1 MAAEEAGQRSINR
14 EALAVLVL
22 ASILVVVLALW
33 VIQTVS
39 AAGPSAAARSAS
51 TSPDAVIEWKM
62 VTTWPKNLPGLGHT
76 PEVFAD
82 MVTEM
87 TGGRLKV
94 RVYGAGEI
102 VPAFEVFDAVSSG
115 AAEIGHGAS
124 YYWKG
129 KIPASVFY
137 TSVPFGMTA
146 QEMNGWLHYGGG
158 QELWEEIYAPAG
170 LVPLA
175 GGNSGVQMA
184 GWFNREINSLEDIR
198 GLRMRIPGLAG
209 EVFTEAGGEAVRI
222 PGGEVYTALQTGVI
236 DAVEWVG
243 PYNDLALGLH
253 EIAEYY
259 YYPGWHETGSTLE
272 FIVNEQA
279 MASLTDE
286 LQAIVRIAARAANQD
301 MLDEFTARNNRA
313 LRELVEQHD
322 VKLRRLPDDVLK
334 ALYEGS
340 ERAMANLI
348 ATDATAAKVHASF
361 SEFLENVRAYHEISE
376 QAYIDARRDVMGAV
390 ITQD

>member
-1 MAAEEAGQRSINR
+1 MNTETSDRKALVILLLTAALVLTLGLWAFDRGGKREAGGG
-14 EALAVLVL
+14 AV
-22 ASILVVVLALW
+22 
-33 VIQTVS
+33 
-39 AAGPSAAARSAS
+39 AGAGGP
-51 TSPDAVIEWKM
+51 VIEWKLI
-62 VTTWPKNLPGLGHT
+62 TTWPKNLPGLGNG
-76 PEVFAD
+76 PETFAR
-82 MVTEM
+82 MVHEM
-87 TGGRLKV
+87 TGGRLRI

-102 VPAFEVFDAVSSG
+102 VPAFEVFDAVAG
-115 AAEIGHGAS
+115 GVAEMGHGAS

-146 QEMNGWLHYGGG
+146 QEMNWWLFYGGG
-158 QELWEEIYAPAG
+158 MALWEEVYAPFG
-170 LVPLA
+170 VVPLA

-184 GWFNREINSLEDIR
+184 GWFNREVNSLDDIR

-209 EVFTEAGGEAVRI
+209 EVFSAAGGEAVRI

-272 FIVNEQA
+272 LIVNAEA
-279 MASLTDE
+279 FATLSPE
-286 LQAIVRIAARAANQD
+286 LQAIVRHAARAMNQD

-313 LRELVEQHD
+313 LRELIDEHD
-322 VKLRRLPDDVLK
+322 VKLRRLPDDVLQ
-334 ALYEGS
+334 ALYRGS
-340 ERAMANLI
+340 EEAMAKLV
-348 ATDATAAKVHASF
+348 ASDPMAAKVYASYRA
-361 SEFLENVRAYHEISE
+361 FLEDVRAYHEISE
-376 QAYIDARRDVMGAV
+376 QGYINARRDVMGAIV
-390 ITQD
+390 PE